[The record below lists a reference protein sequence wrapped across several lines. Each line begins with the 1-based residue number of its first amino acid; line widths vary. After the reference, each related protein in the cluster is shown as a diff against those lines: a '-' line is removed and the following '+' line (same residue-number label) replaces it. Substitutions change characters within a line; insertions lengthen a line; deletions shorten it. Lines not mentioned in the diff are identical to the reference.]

1 MMNIR
6 NKLCLYSVESV
17 YYRFVQLTIVISLAL
32 AWPAAL
38 QAQVNLTLEAL
49 PDGAKRLSW
58 ELAGDSG
65 AEGAP
70 YQLQKS
76 VDLDSWETL
85 VNLPLH
91 RLSFEELPT
100 EYVDAEPAAVVFYR
114 LVRGGAVLASV
125 VSAEDGADLY
135 GFSDRFAQAL
145 GELGEISVEE
155 FVERYGRT
163 DYVEAIDY
171 DPTSAEFWE
180 QLNTPPGTPEN
191 PGEPQDVRLNDFRLN
206 EEELAAFKKHGF
218 VVSGRQGDHSFVDT
232 YYKIFTADL
241 PVFISLDSVLH
252 AWHQGYRQIL
262 QEVESGSL
270 LEIMRGVIG
279 GMRAKLAEI
288 EIVSGSGLAQSL
300 QDADVYLTVADAL
313 IGVGVGGPS
322 SPGVLFP
329 ENPRTILGQG
339 DDEVVAILAAIES
352 LAPASFSLFGRQ
364 GGEVVDF
371 SQFKP
376 RGHYTK
382 SEPLKAYF
390 QAMMWMGRTD
400 FRVAGSPEF
409 ASPRELGT
417 AMILSELLSKSEQ
430 TGNWEKAD
438 TVIRAFV
445 GIPDSMTPLQ
455 LSSFLAAN
463 GIESVSDVTSLG
475 ELEALQRELEA
486 GELGGQEIFS
496 HGFFVLPG
504 GAPTKL
510 PRSFALFGQRFVMD
524 SWALSNVVFDRIIRD
539 GKKVVR
545 RIPSGVDVAFSVL
558 GNQVATPI
566 LAERIQSTN
575 GVGFR
580 DGSPVQHHFGALYD
594 VFESMEASAWSD
606 NIYTSWLNV
615 LRQMS
620 QPLGDSVPSV
630 FRTEEWGRKTMSS
643 QLASWTHLRHNT
655 VLYVKQSG
663 TGGALCSFPYSYVE
677 PNLAAWQALATMAG
691 STADLLEEL
700 LGPEP
705 FASIGKYA
713 YLRNFQS
720 TCDTLAGIVAKQL
733 SQTPL
738 DDSERGFLFNM
749 VEIMVDYVGVR
760 SFSGW
765 YPRLYLPEGGPF
777 WRSIPTPETHPSN
790 IWDPVVTDVHT
801 DFPSPLHGDP
811 GTILHEAVGNTALMV
826 VAVDCI
832 AKRVYTG
839 PVATY
844 YEFTS
849 GPGNFDRMTDEE
861 WRERLQTNPPSLPSW
876 TSGHQFEG
884 EVEIPDYALKAIQ
897 QR

>member
-1 MMNIR
+1 MNIR

-17 YYRFVQLTIVISLAL
+17 YYRFVQLAIVIGLAL

-70 YQLQKS
+70 YRLQKS

-91 RLSFEELPT
+91 RLSVEELPT

-135 GFSDRFAQAL
+135 GFSDRFSQAL

-155 FVERYGRT
+155 FVERYART

-241 PVFISLDSVLH
+241 PVFVSLDSVLH

-262 QEVESGSL
+262 EELESEL
-270 LEIMRGVIG
+270 LAAHMRTVIR
-279 GMRAKLAEI
+279 GMRAKLGEI
-288 EIVSGSGLAQSL
+288 EIVPESGLAESL
-300 QDADVYLTVADAL
+300 QDADVYLTVANAL
-313 IGVGVGGPS
+313 LGIPLPPIGNIVVPK
-322 SPGVLFP
+322 
-329 ENPRTILGQG
+329 NPRTVLGSG
-339 DDEVVAILAAIES
+339 DDEVAGILEAIDS
-352 LAPASFSLFGRQ
+352 LTPLRFPLFGRK
-364 GGEVVDF
+364 GSEVVDF

-382 SEPLKAYF
+382 SETLKAYF
-390 QAMMWMGRTD
+390 RAMMWLGRTD
-400 FRVAGSPEF
+400 FRVAGSPDF

-417 AMILSELLSKSEQ
+417 AMILTELLSKSE
-430 TGNWEKAD
+430 TVGAWTVAD
-438 TVIRAFV
+438 KIIRAFV
-445 GIPDSMTPLQ
+445 GIPDSMTPPQ
-455 LSSFLAAN
+455 LNGFLAAN
-463 GIESVSDVTSLG
+463 GINSVSEISSLG
-475 ELEALQRELEA
+475 ELEELQRALEA

-496 HGFFVLPG
+496 HGFFVSAG

-539 GKKVVR
+539 GQKVVR

-566 LAERIQSTN
+566 LAERILSTN

-580 DGSPVQHHFGALYD
+580 DGSPVQHHFGALFD
-594 VFESMEASAWSD
+594 VFESMEASAWTD

-663 TGGALCSFPYSYVE
+663 TGGALCSFPHSYVE
-677 PNLAAWQALATMAG
+677 PNLAAWQALSTMAG
-691 STADLLEEL
+691 STADLLEL
-700 LGPEP
+700 TLVPTPFGPDTRVR
-705 FASIGKYA
+705 

-720 TCDTLAGIVAKQL
+720 TCDTLASIVSKQL
-733 SQTPL
+733 SRTAL
-738 DDSERGFLFNM
+738 SDSERFFLQDM
-749 VEIMVDYVGVR
+749 VEVMVDYVGER

-765 YPRLYLPEGGPF
+765 YPRLYLAELDRWGDF
-777 WRSIPTPETHPSN
+777 RIEANPETHPSN
-790 IWDPVVTDVHT
+790 VWDPVVTDVHT

-826 VAVDCI
+826 VAVDCV